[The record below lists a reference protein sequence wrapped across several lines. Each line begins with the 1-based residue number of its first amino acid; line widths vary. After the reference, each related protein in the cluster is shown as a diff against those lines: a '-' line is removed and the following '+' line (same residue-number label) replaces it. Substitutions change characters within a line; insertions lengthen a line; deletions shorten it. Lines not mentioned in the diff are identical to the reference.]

1 MTKRR
6 SRYQRDQKGL
16 ELRKYKVLI
25 LKSFCY
31 SLAQRGGAIA
41 KSSGVCGQQIWNGRG
56 PRSRPMIW
64 ECTDLGDDGGEH
76 AGM

>member
-1 MTKRR
+1 MTKRC

-41 KSSGVCGQQIWNGRG
+41 KSSGVCGQQIWEGTTFKTN
-56 PRSRPMIW
+56 
-64 ECTDLGDDGGEH
+64 DLGMHRSG
-76 AGM
+76 